1 MAVQEN
7 RAFEEMLKVAQGWL
21 RSHDPQD
28 IARKADVPFDE
39 AAGRFLI
46 PHLGSTLTVSW
57 PECVITPAI
66 SDWPHLVVLH
76 YLHMAD
82 GIPVNPRLI
91 PFAEVKDGGL
101 SRGSNYD
108 RKCEDLI
115 RRVWCG
121 RDLAKTEA
129 ACRALGAEL
138 ISSNADLCAVFP
150 FLPRYPMTL
159 KLWLPEEDIPG
170 SGRLFLSA
178 SAEHYLTIEDAVTAG
193 EILWEALE
201 DAYQM
206 MK

>member
-7 RAFEEMLKVAQGWL
+7 RAFEEMLKAAQSWL
-21 RSHDPQD
+21 ESHEAAD
-28 IARKADVPFDE
+28 IARKAGVAFDE
-39 AAGRFLI
+39 SAAHFLI
-46 PHLGSTLTVSW
+46 PHLGRTLTVSW
-57 PECVITPAI
+57 PDCQISPAI
-66 SDWPHLVVLH
+66 NDWPHLVVLH

-115 RRVWCG
+115 RRVWCS
-121 RDLAKTEA
+121 RDLEKIEA
-129 ACRALGAEL
+129 ACQSLGASF
-138 ISSNADLCAVFP
+138 IDSNADLCAEFP

-193 EILWEALE
+193 EILWEELE
-201 DAYQM
+201 KAYQSLT
-206 MK
+206 

>member
-1 MAVQEN
+1 MAAQEN
-7 RAFEEMLKVAQGWL
+7 RAFEEMLKVAQNWL
-21 RSHDPQD
+21 QGHDPLE
-28 IARKADVPFDE
+28 IAKNADVSFDPHSS
-39 AAGRFLI
+39 AFLI
-46 PHLGSTLTVSW
+46 PHLGRTLTVSW
-57 PECVITPAI
+57 PECVISPAI
-66 SDWPHLVVLH
+66 SDWPYLVVLH
-76 YLHMAD
+76 YLHMAN

-115 RRVWCG
+115 RRVWCS
-121 RDLAKTEA
+121 RNLEKTKA

-138 ISSNADLCAVFP
+138 IDSNADLCAVFP

-159 KLWLPEEDIPG
+159 KIWLPEEDIPG

-193 EILWEALE
+193 EILWDALE
-201 DAYQM
+201 EAYRSLN
-206 MK
+206 

>member
-1 MAVQEN
+1 MAAQEN
-7 RAFEEMLKVAQGWL
+7 RAFEEMLKAAQSWL
-21 RSHDPQD
+21 QGRDPLEIAKNAGVSFDPHRS
-28 IARKADVPFDE
+28 A
-39 AAGRFLI
+39 FLI
-46 PHLGSTLTVSW
+46 PHLGRTLTVSW
-57 PECVITPAI
+57 PECVISPAI
-66 SDWPHLVVLH
+66 SDWPYLVVLH
-76 YLHMAD
+76 YLHMAN

-121 RDLAKTEA
+121 RDLEKTKT

-138 ISSNADLCAVFP
+138 IDSNADLCAVFP

-159 KLWLPEEDIPG
+159 KIWLPEEDIPG

-193 EILWEALE
+193 EILWETLE
-201 DAYQM
+201 EAY
-206 MK
+206 